1 MPCWPRARALHTR
14 DGALRLQRRT
24 LVRALVCGVLIVAA
38 IPGGAAGATEQTDSP
53 VWQVE
58 RAAGVLYLSARIPL
72 DLPAPLTEAL
82 LRGVP
87 LHFMWRAEVRRPR
100 WYWRDR
106 QLSSVV
112 RRLRLAYQP
121 LTQRWRLS
129 VSEGDGSDG
138 AAALGVLHRYLDN
151 LEEALA
157 LVRSVHRWP
166 ISSTAGLVGDERL
179 EVEFRLDTGQLPQPL
194 QILPGW
200 TDESSLVWQ
209 ALLKVPPP
217 LPQGTPA
224 PVEGQ
229 E

>member
-1 MPCWPRARALHTR
+1 MPCWSRAQALHTR

-24 LVRALVCGVLIVAA
+24 LMRALVCGVLIVAA
-38 IPGGAAGATEQTDSP
+38 VPGGVAGAAEQTDAP

-58 RAAGVLYLSARIPL
+58 RAAGALYLSARIPL
-72 DLPAPLTEAL
+72 ELPAPLTEAL

-87 LHFMWRAEVRRPR
+87 LHFMWRAEVLQPR

-129 VSEGDGSDG
+129 VSEGDGSDS
-138 AAALGVLHRYLDN
+138 AAALGVLHRYLDS

-157 LVRSVHRWP
+157 LVRSVQRWP
-166 ISSTAGLVGDERL
+166 IASTAGLVGDERL
-179 EVEFRLDTGQLPQPL
+179 QVEFRLDVGQLPRPL

-209 ALLKVPPP
+209 AQLKVPPP
-217 LPQGTPA
+217 LPQEA
-224 PVEGQ
+224 SAAQEGQ